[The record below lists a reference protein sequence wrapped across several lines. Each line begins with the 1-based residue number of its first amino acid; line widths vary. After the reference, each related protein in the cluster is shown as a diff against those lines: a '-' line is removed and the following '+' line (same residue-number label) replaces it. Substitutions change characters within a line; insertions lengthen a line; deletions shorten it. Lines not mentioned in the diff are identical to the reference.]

1 MIVTSHMM
9 VFMSSQD
16 LGLHFTDSD
25 EFVRAMDELWNGFVV
40 FVIMQAFPDGHHK
53 RLVFVS

>member
-1 MIVTSHMM
+1 MM